1 MSSARI
7 MVVDDQAP
15 FRRAVLALGRSARID
30 VIEAEDRDTAL
41 AALDAVTTPVD
52 LVLVD
57 VMLGPESGI
66 DLTRELLEADPRLPV
81 VLVSTMDERDLPS
94 DAATCG
100 AWRFVPKSMLSP
112 DLLDELV
119 TTTDGVQAPPR
130 GRPAAP
136 STPDAESGTVAT

>member
-1 MSSARI
+1 

-15 FRRAVLALGRSARID
+15 FRRAVLALGSSAQVD
-30 VIEAEDRDTAL
+30 VIEAADRRTAVALL
-41 AALDAVTTPVD
+41 ASTDPPPD
-52 LVLVD
+52 LVIVD

-66 DLTRELLEADPRLPV
+66 DLTRELLEMEPGLAV

-100 AWRFVPKSMLSP
+100 AARFVPKSMLGP
-112 DLLDELV
+112 ALLDELV

-136 STPDAESGTVAT
+136 STGSPDSETVAS